1 MELSDGFGLEGRDG
15 ATWEDRLGVLGRL
28 ADRHL
33 DPAADLR
40 ITVLRA
46 EPDLGDL
53 HLPISRG
60 IAVPLEDRP
69 LDPGLSF
76 ARGAPIDEVD
86 VLQAIGTTT
95 EDEPFIVKRV
105 PMEVDRVITTHAVRV
120 ARRRAPRS
128 PVLRLLRAARA
139 GRGGRRPGIRL

>member
-1 MELSDGFGLEGRDG
+1 M
-15 ATWEDRLGVLGRL
+15 
-28 ADRHL
+28 
-33 DPAADLR
+33 LR
-40 ITVLRA
+40 T

-53 HLPISRG
+53 HLPVGRG
-60 IAVPLEDRP
+60 IAGPLEDRP
-69 LDPGLSF
+69 LNRGLTL
-76 ARGAPIDEVD
+76 ARGAPLDEAD
-86 VLQAIGTTT
+86 VLQAIGTTI
-95 EDEPFIVKRV
+95 EDEPFIVKRL